1 MLPRSLKNKAL
12 TSILEL
18 GCVFAFLFTMPVVA
32 QEIAQEI
39 AHNKMAHK
47 VVRLQVGIALPP
59 YVINKGNS
67 GAELDII
74 REALAFEGY
83 RITLALRETAKHDVM
98 RVVSSGNELGGCY
111 SKPYIF
117 YRNVA
122 ISLSSRRLIV
132 DGIGDLRGQRVIG
145 TSSAAETLGVNF
157 TNILSDIKGFDEVLE
172 VREQNVRLFNGQTD
186 LVVGDINIF
195 NWMVENTELP
205 NPVDSSQSI
214 AVHPI
219 FEPSPKYLLF
229 RDPVICEAFNRGV
242 ERLEQSGRYQEIL
255 NAYGLF

>member
-1 MLPRSLKNKAL
+1 ML
-12 TSILEL
+12 TSILKL
-18 GCVFAFLFTMPVVA
+18 GCVFALLFTMPVVA

-39 AHNKMAHK
+39 AHNKMGHK
-47 VVRLQVGIALPP
+47 VVRLQVGMALPP

-83 RITLALRETAKHDVM
+83 RITIAVRENSKHDVM
-98 RVVSSGNELGGCY
+98 RAVVSGNELGGCY

-132 DGIGDLRGQRVIG
+132 DDIEDLRGQRVIG
-145 TSSAAETLGVNF
+145 TSSSSEALGVNF
-157 TNILSDIKGFDEVLE
+157 SDLLSGSDSFKEVIE
-172 VREQNVRLFNGQTD
+172 AREQNVQLFEGHAD
-186 LVVGDINIF
+186 FVVGDINVF
-195 NWMVENTELP
+195 NWQVENGNLP
-205 NPVDSSQSI
+205 KDVNSSQSI

-219 FEPSPKYLLF
+219 FETSPKYLAF
-229 RDPVICEAFNRGV
+229 RNQGLCEIFNRGL

-255 NAYGLF
+255 NSYGLF